1 MQKYVKYIIDNNP
14 DLDLFVFQLTH
25 PARTMMG
32 VSMIKSDEMGELL
45 SAIETKKAF
54 GDFDEELGKK

>member
-1 MQKYVKYIIDNNP
+1 MVK
-14 DLDLFVFQLTH
+14 
-25 PARTMMG
+25 TMMDEMG
-32 VSMIKSDEMGELL
+32 TLIKSDEMGELL